1 MGLLMRAGVS
11 LLILILL
18 ASLTLAAISTS
29 VPPTISQQ
37 LGVAVSISPTYQ
49 GGVIGATLAYTV
61 TVKNTGDLTDN
72 YALTVSDNSG
82 WGLALSENT
91 LTIPAGENRTVTLT
105 VAIPPFGY
113 VCTFD
118 NILVTA
124 TSTVDNA
131 VMDTDECFAHLG
143 RAKFWLYIWWCHGFM
158 LGTDLSLYLREDSRN
173 LVLKFYTY
181 GYAYESENAIWSGA
195 TPAHVVFSE
204 AVPHPSRPWAKPERV
219 RLVLTDE
226 GGNEVQAISSF
237 VVTRPR
243 IMGALV
249 DFDMRWPYANAEN
262 RACIMRMIAEMD
274 MNWPFAPY

>member
-1 MGLLMRAGVS
+1 MGLLMRAGVT

-18 ASLTLAAISTS
+18 SSLTLTATSIS

-37 LGVAVSISPTYQ
+37 LGVAVSISPIYQ
-49 GGVIGATLAYTV
+49 GGVPEATLAYTV
-61 TVKNTGDLTDN
+61 TVKNTGDLTDS
-72 YALTVSDNSG
+72 YTLTVGDNSG

-91 LTIPAGENRTVTLT
+91 LTIPAGENMAVTLSVT
-105 VAIPPFGY
+105 IPLGE

-118 NILVTA
+118 NIFITA
-124 TSTVDNA
+124 TSMADNA

-143 RAKFWLYIWWCHGFM
+143 RARFWLYIWWCHGFM

-181 GYAYESENAIWSGA
+181 NYTYEGENAIRSGA

-204 AVPHPSRPWAKPERV
+204 RVPHPSEPFRKPERV

-226 GGNEVQAISSF
+226 GGNEVQTISSW
-237 VVTRPR
+237 VLTRSI
-243 IMGALV
+243 IMVALA
-249 DFDMRWPYANAEN
+249 DFDMQWPYANAEN
-262 RACIMRMIAEMD
+262 RACIMKMILELD
-274 MNWPFAPY
+274 MNWPYAPF